1 MKVLQT
7 AERVS
12 ENEISDHYVYARS
25 QRAYLEAA
33 KLISGDVLEIG
44 SGEGYA
50 IGNLSKQVNK
60 YVALDK
66 FKTNS
71 SRYDFPNVEF
81 LQMTFENLG
90 QIKSESY
97 DFIICFQVL
106 EHIKDDNE
114 FLKQANRILKK
125 GGKFIMTT
133 PNKATSLTRNP
144 WHIREYIVPEMIAI
158 LKKHF
163 TTANVKGVYGD
174 EVVNKYYEKNKQAVA
189 KFKKWDI
196 FNLEERLPRVLL
208 QIPYDLLNRMN
219 RKKLATNNTATLE
232 EMTPDNFFI
241 ADVNEKC
248 LDYFT
253 VSEK

>member
-1 MKVLQT
+1 MKILQT

-12 ENEISDHYVYARS
+12 ESEISDHYVYARS
-25 QRAYLEAA
+25 QRAYKEVA

-50 IGNLSKQVNK
+50 IGDLSKLVNK

-71 SRYDFPNVEF
+71 ARYDFPNVEF
-81 LQMTFENLG
+81 LQMTFENLA
-90 QIKSESY
+90 QIESESY

-106 EHIKDDNE
+106 EHIKDDHE
-114 FLKQANRILKK
+114 FLKHANRILKK
-125 GGKFIMTT
+125 GGKLVMTT

-144 WHIREYIVPEMIAI
+144 WHIREYTVHEMKSI
-158 LKKHF
+158 LQKHF
-163 TTANVKGVYGD
+163 LLVDVKGVYGD
-174 EVVNKYYEKNKQAVA
+174 GVVQEYYERNKQSVA
-189 KFKKWDI
+189 RLKKWDI
-196 FNLEERLPRVLL
+196 FNLEQKLPRVFL

-219 RKKLATNNTATLE
+219 RKKLADTSHSILK
-232 EMTPDNFFI
+232 EMTFKNFYI
-241 ADVNEKC
+241 SEVSETC

-253 VSEK
+253 ISTK